1 MAQHTTN
8 RNKSRYRASN
18 FQIDRISSS
27 KGMLTRTHNR
37 NGLFEYQGSTYKIAF
52 LSEDSRGIE
61 VKPNTRWFHLL
72 GRIPCITK
80 TYFIL
85 FYTYVYPFNTLCN
98 CLLDV
103 LLDQGR
109 VSSVEPKSV
118 ITTTVTGWNLLT
130 ARICPSSSHLWNFN
144 VFGDISMDSS
154 IQRWITKSF
163 LY

>member
-27 KGMLTRTHNR
+27 KGMLTGTHNR
-37 NGLFEYQGSTYKIAF
+37 NGFFEYQGSTHSPWIRPRIPA
-52 LSEDSRGIE
+52 SEDSRDIE
-61 VKPNTRWFHLL
+61 VKPNTRWFQLL

-118 ITTTVTGWNLLT
+118 HDGHWLKLVNSSNLPQLE
-130 ARICPSSSHLWNFN
+130 SLVEF
-144 VFGDISMDSS
+144 
-154 IQRWITKSF
+154 
-163 LY
+163 